1 MFLAFEYGVMYV
13 LSFAM
18 MATVFVS
25 ATALAVLLARGV
37 WRLRPQSNSAN
48 NRLASACDSRRPIA
62 ELGTCQLAGS
72 SWPSVK
78 SPSAR
83 LVSAECMRA

>member
-25 ATALAVLLARGV
+25 ATALAVLLARSV
-37 WRLRPQSNSAN
+37 WRL
-48 NRLASACDSRRPIA
+48 
-62 ELGTCQLAGS
+62 
-72 SWPSVK
+72 
-78 SPSAR
+78 
-83 LVSAECMRA
+83 

>member
-25 ATALAVLLARGV
+25 AAALAALLVRSV
-37 WRLRPQSNSAN
+37 WRLRPQSNLAS
-48 NRLASACDSRRPIA
+48 NRLATVCDSRRPIV

-72 SWPSVK
+72 
-78 SPSAR
+78 
-83 LVSAECMRA
+83 